1 MAVMRTSLW
10 PGLLQALSYNLNRQ
24 QSRVR
29 LFESG
34 LVFHKDAEDI
44 RQTRRLAGIIAGNS
58 APEGWTQTS
67 ANVDFYD
74 IKGDVEALLSFGGN
88 ASEYGFST
96 GEHPALHPGQTAII
110 NYQGAPIGWL
120 GALHPSLEKS
130 LDINGPVYLFEV
142 DLAAL
147 EQGDLATF
155 HELSKFPEVRRD
167 LAIIVDERL
176 PLADVNSVVRK
187 NAGEY
192 LTELTLFDVYA
203 GKGIDPGRKSLA
215 MGLTWQH
222 RSRTLTDGE
231 ISDLVDSIINNLEKE
246 FNAVLRG

>member
-1 MAVMRTSLW
+1 M
-10 PGLLQALSYNLNRQ
+10 
-24 QSRVR
+24 
-29 LFESG
+29 
-34 LVFHKDAEDI
+34 
-44 RQTRRLAGIIAGNS
+44 
-58 APEGWTQTS
+58 
-67 ANVDFYD
+67 
-74 IKGDVEALLSFGGN
+74 EALLSFGGN

-110 NYQGAPIGWL
+110 NYQGAPVGWL

-231 ISDLVDSIINNLEKE
+231 ISELVDSIINNLEKE